1 MSAPCH
7 LLREKAFSASRASG
21 YGVTFPELTQP
32 GGAND
37 KQGPLIADWNCGELG
52 SIPLPG
58 PSCPTWPSGS
68 GKVGTPCVCMH
79 LAKAR
84 LKVPELELPWLP
96 LLLLDETFPEL
107 LEVLGLPLGEA
118 AGVAAPAL
126 QPASR
131 TRLAP
136 VMAAR
141 TPRLRG
147 PPSPRRATRIMG
159 GTFMFVTILVSS
171 RGAAFLR
178 RVEAAKKC
186 LGVSDSETAVTRRS
200 WRL

>member
-1 MSAPCH
+1 M
-7 LLREKAFSASRASG
+7 LLVIFRVRSRFRSRADG
-21 YGVTFPELTQP
+21 YGVTLPELTQP

-58 PSCPTWPSGS
+58 PSWPARLSGS

-84 LKVPELELPWLP
+84 LKVPEPELPWAP

-107 LEVLGLPLGEA
+107 LEALAVRLLVGEVADCA
-118 AGVAAPAL
+118 ALAL

-131 TRLAP
+131 ARLAP
-136 VMAAR
+136 AIAAR
-141 TPRLRG
+141 TPCLRG
-147 PPSPRRATRIMG
+147 PSSPSRAPWIMG
-159 GTFMFVTILVSS
+159 GACIFVTILVFRAARPSCA
-171 RGAAFLR
+171 RRDGAEVPR
-178 RVEAAKKC
+178 C
-186 LGVSDSETAVTRRS
+186 Q
-200 WRL
+200 